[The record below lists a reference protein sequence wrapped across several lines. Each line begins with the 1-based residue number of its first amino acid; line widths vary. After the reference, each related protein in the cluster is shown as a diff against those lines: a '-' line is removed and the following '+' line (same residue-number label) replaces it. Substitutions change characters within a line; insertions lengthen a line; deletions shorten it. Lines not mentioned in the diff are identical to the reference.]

1 MAKIRE
7 RGNAESHLSSILVAA
22 VTRIEEAPAT
32 FSRDRCA
39 PSCYLVCRMK
49 DIDIARA
56 ATLRPIE
63 DVAATL
69 GIAPNHLIPHGRWKA
84 KLDPAALRDLPE
96 RPEGKL
102 ILVTAI
108 SPSPP
113 GEGKTTTTVGLGDGL
128 SRLGKKAM
136 ICLREPSLGPSFG
149 MKGGATGGG
158 YAQVVPMDEI
168 NLHFTGDF
176 HAIGA
181 ANNLLAAL
189 VENHLHWGNELDLD
203 PRRIT
208 WRRAMDLNDRSLRE
222 IITGLQHERD
232 FTRGTGFDITVASEV
247 MAIFCLAKDLTDLR
261 NRLGRIVVGKNRDG
275 ANVTAAD
282 LKAHGAMTALLKDAL
297 APNLVQTIE
306 HTPAFVHGGP
316 FANIAHG
323 CNTVIATKAALRLAD
338 YVVTEAGFGADLGA
352 EKFFDI
358 KCRAAGLTPSAAVV
372 VATVRAL
379 KYHGGVSLKKLSKEN
394 PAAVERGFANLR
406 RHLENLAKF
415 GVPTV
420 VAVNAFASDF
430 PMEQERLFSLCQDFG
445 VPCVL
450 ATHWADGGK
459 GAAALAEE
467 VIKTVET
474 ASTNR
479 FTPLYPLEMPLLE
492 KLRTVA
498 REIYRADDLEIDSSL
513 VKELAAL
520 DATPVGRFPVCIAK
534 TPYSFSAD
542 PENRGAATDFKLP
555 VREIRVSAGAGFV
568 VAITGD
574 LMTMP
579 GLPKE
584 PAAAHIDVDAEGNI
598 VGLS

>member
-1 MAKIRE
+1 
-7 RGNAESHLSSILVAA
+7 
-22 VTRIEEAPAT
+22 
-32 FSRDRCA
+32 
-39 PSCYLVCRMK
+39 MK

-56 ATLRPIE
+56 ATLRPIQ

-69 GIAPNHLIPHGRWKA
+69 GIAPDHLIPHGRWKA
-84 KLDPAALRDLPE
+84 KLDFTAPGAVPPE
-96 RPEGKL
+96 PKGKL

-189 VENHLHWGNELDLD
+189 IENHLHWSNELDLD

-208 WRRAMDLNDRSLRE
+208 WRRCLDLNDRSLRR
-222 IITGLQHERD
+222 IVTGLQDERD
-232 FTRGTGFDITVASEV
+232 FPRETGFDITVASEV
-247 MAIFCLAKDLTDLR
+247 MAIFCLAKDLADLR
-261 NRLGRIVVGKNRDG
+261 DRLGRIVIGRNRAGD
-275 ANVTAAD
+275 AVTAAD
-282 LKAHGAMTALLKDAL
+282 LKAHGAMAALLKDAL
-297 APNLVQTIE
+297 APNLVQSLE

-323 CNTVIATKAALRLAD
+323 CNSVIATRTALRLAD

-358 KCRAAGLTPSAAVV
+358 KCRSAGLTPSAAVV

-379 KYHGGVSLKKLSKEN
+379 KYHGGVSLKKLPEEN
-394 PAAVERGFANLR
+394 PAAVERGYANLR

-415 GVPTV
+415 GVPAI
-420 VAVNAFASDF
+420 VAVNAFVSDF
-430 PMEQERLFSLCQDFG
+430 PSERDRLFALCQDSG

-450 ATHWADGGK
+450 ATHWAEGAK
-459 GAAALAEE
+459 GATGLAAE
-467 VIKTVET
+467 VLRVIDTET
-474 ASTNR
+474 TRR
-479 FTPLYPLEMPLLE
+479 FSPLYPLEMPLLE
-492 KLRTVA
+492 KLRTIA
-498 REIYRADDLEIDSSL
+498 REIYRADDLDIDAPL

-520 DATPVGRFPVCIAK
+520 DKTPAGRFPVCIAK

-542 PENRGAATDFKLP
+542 PDKRGAATGFTLP

-579 GLPKE
+579 GLPKQ
-584 PAAAHIDVDAEGNI
+584 PAAEHIDVDAAGNI

>member
-1 MAKIRE
+1 
-7 RGNAESHLSSILVAA
+7 
-22 VTRIEEAPAT
+22 
-32 FSRDRCA
+32 
-39 PSCYLVCRMK
+39 MK

-56 ATLRPIE
+56 ASLRPVQ

-69 GIAPNHLIPHGRWKA
+69 GIAPDHLIPHGRWKA
-84 KLDPAALRDLPE
+84 KLDFTAPGAVPPE
-96 RPEGKL
+96 PKGKL

-189 VENHLHWGNELDLD
+189 IENHLHWGNELDLD

-208 WRRAMDLNDRSLRE
+208 WRRCLDLNDRSLRR
-222 IITGLQHERD
+222 IVTGLQDERD
-232 FTRGTGFDITVASEV
+232 FPRETGFDITVASEV
-247 MAIFCLAKDLTDLR
+247 MAIFCLAKDLADLR
-261 NRLGRIVVGKNRDG
+261 ERLGRIVIGRNRAGDG
-275 ANVTAAD
+275 VTAAD
-282 LKAHGAMTALLKDAL
+282 LKAHGAMAALLKDAL
-297 APNLVQTIE
+297 APNLVQSLE

-323 CNTVIATKAALRLAD
+323 CNSVIATRTALRLAD

-358 KCRAAGLTPSAAVV
+358 KCRSAGLTPSAAVV

-379 KYHGGVSLKKLSKEN
+379 KYHGGVSLKKLPKEN
-394 PAAVERGFANLR
+394 PAAVERGYANLR

-430 PMEQERLFSLCQDFG
+430 PSERGRLFALCQDSG

-450 ATHWADGGK
+450 ATHWAQGAK
-459 GAAALAEE
+459 GATDLATE
-467 VIKTVET
+467 VLRVIDSET
-474 ASTNR
+474 TSR
-479 FTPLYPLEMPLLE
+479 FAPLYPLEMPLLE
-492 KLRTVA
+492 KLRTIA
-498 REIYRADDLEIDSSL
+498 REIYRADDLDIDASL

-520 DATPVGRFPVCIAK
+520 DQTPAGRFPVCIAK

-542 PENRGAATDFKLP
+542 PDKRGAATGFTLP

-579 GLPKE
+579 GLPKQ
-584 PAAAHIDVDAEGNI
+584 PAAEHVDVDAEGNI

>member
-1 MAKIRE
+1 
-7 RGNAESHLSSILVAA
+7 
-22 VTRIEEAPAT
+22 
-32 FSRDRCA
+32 
-39 PSCYLVCRMK
+39 MK

-56 ATLRPIE
+56 ATLRPIQ

-69 GIAPNHLIPHGRWKA
+69 GIAPDHLIPHGRWKA
-84 KLDPAALRDLPE
+84 KLDFTAPGAVPPE
-96 RPEGKL
+96 PKGKL

-189 VENHLHWGNELDLD
+189 IENHLHWSNELDLD

-208 WRRAMDLNDRSLRE
+208 WRRCLDLNDRSLRR
-222 IITGLQHERD
+222 IVTGLQDERD
-232 FTRGTGFDITVASEV
+232 FPRETGFDITVASEV
-247 MAIFCLAKDLTDLR
+247 MAIFCLAKDLADLR
-261 NRLGRIVVGKNRDG
+261 DRLGRIVIGRNRAGD
-275 ANVTAAD
+275 AVTAAD
-282 LKAHGAMTALLKDAL
+282 LKAHGAMAALLKDAL
-297 APNLVQTIE
+297 APNLVQSLE

-323 CNTVIATKAALRLAD
+323 CNSVIATRTALRLAD

-358 KCRAAGLTPSAAVV
+358 KCRSAGLTPSAAVV

-379 KYHGGVSLKKLSKEN
+379 KYHGGVSLKKLPEEN
-394 PAAVERGFANLR
+394 PAAVERGYANLR

-415 GVPTV
+415 GVPAI
-420 VAVNAFASDF
+420 VAVNAFVSDF
-430 PMEQERLFSLCQDFG
+430 PSERDRLFALCQDSG

-450 ATHWADGGK
+450 ATHWAEGAK
-459 GAAALAEE
+459 GATGLAAE
-467 VIKTVET
+467 VLRVIDTET
-474 ASTNR
+474 TSR
-479 FTPLYPLEMPLLE
+479 FSPLYPLEMPLLE
-492 KLRTVA
+492 KLRTIA
-498 REIYRADDLEIDSSL
+498 REIYRADDLDIDAPL

-520 DATPVGRFPVCIAK
+520 DKTPAGRFPVCIAK

-542 PENRGAATDFKLP
+542 PDKRGAATGFTLP

-579 GLPKE
+579 GLPKQ
-584 PAAAHIDVDAEGNI
+584 PAAEHIDVDAAGNI

>member
-1 MAKIRE
+1 M
-7 RGNAESHLSSILVAA
+7 
-22 VTRIEEAPAT
+22 P
-32 FSRDRCA
+32 FSRDKG
-39 PSCYLVCRMK
+39 PGPCYHVSRMK

-56 ATLRPIE
+56 ATLRPIQE
-63 DVAATL
+63 VAATL
-69 GIAPNHLIPHGRWKA
+69 GIAADHLIPYGRWKA
-84 KLDPAALRDLPE
+84 KLDFMASGAVPE
-96 RPEGKL
+96 GGDGKL

-176 HAIGA
+176 HAITT

-189 VENHLHWGNELDLD
+189 IENHLHWGNELDLD

-222 IITGLQHERD
+222 VVTGLQHERD
-232 FTRGTGFDITVASEV
+232 YPRQTGFDITVASEV
-247 MAIFCLAKDLTDLR
+247 MAIFCLAKDLADLR
-261 NRLGRIVVGKNRDG
+261 DRLGRIVIGRNRKGD
-275 ANVTAAD
+275 NVTAAD

-297 APNLVQTIE
+297 APNLVQSLE

-323 CNTVIATKAALRLAD
+323 CNSVIATRTALRLAD

-358 KCRAAGLTPSAAVV
+358 KCREAGLTPAAAVV

-379 KYHGGVSLKKLSKEN
+379 KYHGGVSLKKLAKEN
-394 PAAVERGFANLR
+394 PRAVEKGFANLR

-430 PMEQERLFSLCQDFG
+430 DSERERLFALCQAIE

-450 ATHWADGGK
+450 ATHWADGAK
-459 GAAALAEE
+459 GATDLATE
-467 VIKTVET
+467 VLRTIEAE
-474 ASTNR
+474 ASSR
-479 FTPLYPLEMPLLE
+479 FAPLYPLEMPLLE

-498 REIYRADDLEIDSSL
+498 REIYRADDLDIDAAL
-513 VKELAAL
+513 VKRLAAL
-520 DATPVGRFPVCIAK
+520 DETPVGRFPVCIAK

-542 PENRGAATDFKLP
+542 PENRGAATGFTLP

-579 GLPKE
+579 GLPKQ
-584 PAAAHIDVDAEGNI
+584 PASEVIDVDAEGRI